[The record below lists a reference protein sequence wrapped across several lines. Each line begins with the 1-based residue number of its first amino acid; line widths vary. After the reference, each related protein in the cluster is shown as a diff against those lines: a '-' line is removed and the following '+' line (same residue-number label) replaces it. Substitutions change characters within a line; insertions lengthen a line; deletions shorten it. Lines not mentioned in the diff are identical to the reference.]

1 MLRLSLRD
9 LRAHVGRYVLTFLA
23 VTIGVCFVAGVMSLI
38 DTISQA
44 FDDMYQSPD
53 LDAARALIAEHLN

>member
-1 MLRLSLRD
+1 MLKLSLRD

-38 DTISQA
+38 EYIKSLPTTGQPAAATQA
-44 FDDMYQSPD
+44 QVTP
-53 LDAARALIAEHLN
+53 